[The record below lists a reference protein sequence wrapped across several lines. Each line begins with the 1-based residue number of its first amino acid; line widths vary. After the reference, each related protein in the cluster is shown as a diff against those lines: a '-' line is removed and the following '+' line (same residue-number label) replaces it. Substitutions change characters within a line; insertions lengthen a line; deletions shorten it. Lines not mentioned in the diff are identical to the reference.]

1 MIARTAW
8 STSSAT
14 SRFIARSASNEA
26 PKSGLRVS
34 SRKGMK
40 SPPSRA
46 HQTMLA
52 FDRISNN
59 AGGNPP
65 GGRALKQFLDF
76 LFESLG
82 CRRRR
87 EASRYPA
94 FSIDKEF
101 RKIPF
106 DRPDSLGFALE
117 KPVK

>member
-1 MIARTAW
+1 
-8 STSSAT
+8 
-14 SRFIARSASNEA
+14 
-26 PKSGLRVS
+26 
-34 SRKGMK
+34 MK

-106 DRPDSLGFALE
+106 DRPGSHKFIQFDSEENFTPLNCFRPSLFR
-117 KPVK
+117 PQISR